1 MALAVAV
8 ASCSAV
14 TAVVPACDEHHGSA
28 VRWSIRLVD
37 GHKEKKMPVITE
49 VGNEDVPLRPGPKGD
64 CLEEDSK
71 GDIDE
76 TLPIRCPKAD
86 GAGDDEDDSSYADMP
101 PLESFDT
108 DEKASKP
115 RKEKKIVIEDEE
127 PEKEVDE
134 DGWLDVLGSGE
145 LKKRVIKPGQGK
157 DSRPQRSN
165 WVVLTLKGT
174 LDDGTV
180 IEEQK
185 DWRIILGDME
195 TVCGL
200 DITLALMEKGEV
212 AEVVIPARLGYGDK
226 GREPDVPPKA
236 TLHYQVELLDTYP
249 AKEESELP
257 FQERLS
263 IGDAKRER
271 GNFWYSRGDYS
282 NAAHCYRRALDF
294 LDDMG
299 LNLSESPAD
308 LQLLLETRLKVY
320 NNLTATQ
327 MKMEAYEAALKSV
340 DFVLKVQPNNVKAL
354 YRKGKILASQG
365 NVSEAVSVLK
375 KALKL
380 EPDTKIIQQELSRL
394 LVRKEK
400 EDRAEKAMY
409 KRMFGGDSSSSSTDG
424 NATGKGSRFSKI
436 RNWALAAGGV
446 AAAVAAIGI
455 AAYRHLGA
463 V

>member
-1 MALAVAV
+1 
-8 ASCSAV
+8 
-14 TAVVPACDEHHGSA
+14 
-28 VRWSIRLVD
+28 
-37 GHKEKKMPVITE
+37 MPVITE
-49 VGNEDVPLRPGPKGD
+49 VTGNEDVPLRVGPMGDGPDVPAAEVVKGD
-64 CLEEDSK
+64 GSSDPSQ
-71 GDIDE
+71 
-76 TLPIRCPKAD
+76 LPGGSRARKVD
-86 GAGDDEDDSSYADMP
+86 GSGDDDDDGDSSSADMP
-101 PLESFDT
+101 PLESFDV
-108 DEKASKP
+108 DEKSSTDKKAK
-115 RKEKKIVIEDEE
+115 KEKKIVIEDEE

-145 LKKRVIKPGQGK
+145 LKKRVIKPGLGK
-157 DSRPQRSN
+157 DSRPQRCN
-165 WVVLTLKGT
+165 WVVLNVKGT

-180 IEEQK
+180 FEEHK

-212 AEVVIPARLGYGDK
+212 AEIVVPARLGYGDQ

-236 TLHYQVELLDTYP
+236 RLHFHVELLDTYP
-249 AKEESELP
+249 AKEETDLP

-308 LQLLLETRLKVY
+308 LQLLLDTRLKVY

-340 DFVLKVQPNNVKAL
+340 DFVLKVQPNNFKAL
-354 YRKGKILASQG
+354 YRKGKILAGQG
-365 NVSEAVSVLK
+365 NVSEAVSTFK

-380 EPDTKIIQQELSRL
+380 EPDNKVIQQELSRL
-394 LVRKEK
+394 MVRKEK

-409 KRMFGGDSSSSSTDG
+409 KRMFGGSNTTTNAKESS
-424 NATGKGSRFSKI
+424 KGSRFGKI
-436 RNWALAAGGV
+436 RNWTLVMGSAVV
-446 AAAVAAIGI
+446 AAAAIGV

>member
-1 MALAVAV
+1 
-8 ASCSAV
+8 
-14 TAVVPACDEHHGSA
+14 
-28 VRWSIRLVD
+28 
-37 GHKEKKMPVITE
+37 MPVITE
-49 VGNEDVPLRPGPKGD
+49 VDEDVPPRVGPKGD
-64 CLEEDSK
+64 GPDESAATEVGK
-71 GDIDE
+71 GDGSEETSQLPPSRPTKID
-76 TLPIRCPKAD
+76 
-86 GAGDDEDDSSYADMP
+86 GSGDDDDDSSSSDMP
-101 PLESFDT
+101 PLESFDAA
-108 DEKASKP
+108 DEEPDKATKK
-115 RKEKKIVIEDEE
+115 KEKKIVIEDEE

-145 LKKRVIKPGQGK
+145 LKKKVIRAGLGK

-165 WVVLTLKGT
+165 WVVLNVKGT
-174 LDDGTV
+174 LEDGTV
-180 IEEQK
+180 FEEHK

-200 DITLALMEKGEV
+200 DITLALMEKGEI
-212 AEVVIPARLGYGDK
+212 AEIVVPARLGYGDQ

-236 TLHYQVELLDTYP
+236 KLHFHVELLDTYP
-249 AKEESELP
+249 AKDETDLP

-308 LQLLLETRLKVY
+308 LQLLLDTRLKVY

-327 MKMEAYEAALKSV
+327 MKMKAYEAALKSV

-354 YRKGKILASQG
+354 YRKGKILADQG
-365 NVSEAVSVLK
+365 NYSEAVSVLK

-394 LVRKEK
+394 MWHKER
-400 EDRAEKAMY
+400 EDRVERAMY
-409 KRMFGGDSSSSSTDG
+409 KRMFGGSDSSDTKESS
-424 NATGKGSRFSKI
+424 KGSRFGKI
-436 RNWALAAGGV
+436 RNWTLVVGSAVV
-446 AAAVAAIGI
+446 AAAAVGV

-463 V
+463 I

>member
-1 MALAVAV
+1 
-8 ASCSAV
+8 
-14 TAVVPACDEHHGSA
+14 
-28 VRWSIRLVD
+28 
-37 GHKEKKMPVITE
+37 MPVITE
-49 VGNEDVPLRPGPKGD
+49 VTGNEDVPLRVGPMGDGPDVPAAEVGKGD
-64 CLEEDSK
+64 GSSEEPSQIPGGSRALK
-71 GDIDE
+71 V
-76 TLPIRCPKAD
+76 D
-86 GAGDDEDDSSYADMP
+86 GSGDDDDDGDSSSADMP
-101 PLESFDT
+101 PLESFDV
-108 DEKASKP
+108 DEKSSADKKAK
-115 RKEKKIVIEDEE
+115 KEKKIVIEDEE

-145 LKKRVIKPGQGK
+145 LKKRVIKPGLGK

-165 WVVLTLKGT
+165 WVVLNVKGT

-180 IEEQK
+180 FEEHK

-212 AEVVIPARLGYGDK
+212 AEIVVPARLGYGDQ

-236 TLHYQVELLDTYP
+236 RLHFHVELLDTYP
-249 AKEESELP
+249 AKEETDLP

-308 LQLLLETRLKVY
+308 LQLLLDTRLKVY

-340 DFVLKVQPNNVKAL
+340 DFVLKVQPNNFKAL
-354 YRKGKILASQG
+354 YRKGKILAGQG
-365 NVSEAVSVLK
+365 NVSEAVSTFK

-380 EPDTKIIQQELSRL
+380 EPDNKVIQQELSRL
-394 LVRKEK
+394 MVRKEK

-409 KRMFGGDSSSSSTDG
+409 KRMFGGSNTT
-424 NATGKGSRFSKI
+424 NAKEPSKGSRFGKI
-436 RNWALAAGGV
+436 RNWTLVVGSAVV
-446 AAAVAAIGI
+446 AAAAIGV